1 MNLKMESQGDVRIV
15 HVLEERLVFSMLGAF
30 FADISK
36 LIEGGARKVVLDLSA
51 VAYVD
56 SASVG
61 CLMDI
66 YRTMSEKGGLI
77 RLVGLQERVLTMV
90 SMTGLHNFME
100 IYRDQSAAV
109 ESLAEKPG
117 KP

>member
-1 MNLKMESQGDVRIV
+1 MNLGIESRGDIKIVRV
-15 HVLEERLVFSMLGAF
+15 KEERLVYSMLGSF
-30 FADISK
+30 FAEISK
-36 LIEGGARKVVLDLSA
+36 LIEAGAKKVVLDMSA
-51 VAYVD
+51 VAYID

-66 YRTMSEKGGLI
+66 YRSMAERAGVI
-77 RLVGLQERVLTMV
+77 RLLGLQERVETMV

-100 IYRDQSAAV
+100 LYRDESAAI
-109 ESLAEKPG
+109 ESLSG

>member
-1 MNLKMESQGDVRIV
+1 MNLQTETRGDVKIV
-15 HVLEERLVFSMLGAF
+15 RVKEERLVYSMLGSF
-30 FADISK
+30 FTEVSK
-36 LIEGGARKVVLDLSA
+36 LIESGARKVVLDLSA

-66 YRTMSEKGGLI
+66 YRTMAEKSGVI
-77 RLVGLQERVLTMV
+77 RLLGLQERVETMV

-100 IYRDQSAAV
+100 LYRDETAAV
-109 ESLAEKPG
+109 ESLA
-117 KP
+117 

>member
-1 MNLKMESQGDVRIV
+1 MNLEIESSGDIKIIRVR
-15 HVLEERLVFSMLGAF
+15 EERLVYSMLGSF
-30 FADISK
+30 FAEVSK
-36 LIEGGARKVVLDLSA
+36 VIEAGAKKVVLDLSA
-51 VAYVD
+51 VAYID

-66 YRTMSEKGGLI
+66 YRTMAERSGVI
-77 RLVGLQERVLTMV
+77 RLLGLQERVETMV

-100 IYRDQSAAV
+100 IYRDEAAAV
-109 ESLAEKPG
+109 ESFDG

>member
-1 MNLKMESQGDVRIV
+1 MEIDSRGDVTIIR
-15 HVLEERLVFSMLGAF
+15 LKEERLVYSMLGSF
-30 FADISK
+30 FAEVSK
-36 LIEGGARKVVLDLSA
+36 RIDGGARKMVLDLTS
-51 VAYVD
+51 VAYID

-66 YRTMSEKGGLI
+66 YRTMSERSGVI
-77 RLVGLQERVLTMV
+77 RLLGLQQRVETMV

-100 IYRDQSAAV
+100 IYRDEAAAI
-109 ESLAEKPG
+109 ESLDG